1 MKATTQMSILL
12 PRQPGQRDRFLE
24 GLVSVCSSLPEREA
38 VGFDSTLRFL
48 AVRV

>member
-1 MKATTQMSILL
+1 MTLMSTLL
-12 PRQPGQRDRFLE
+12 PRQPGQRDRFLG
-24 GLVSVCSSLPEREA
+24 GLVSACPSLPEREA